1 MLFYK
6 QGEINMK
13 KVCLILFVLTVAFLS
28 ACSSNTWVLEKERL
42 NEVGSVEDYVEQL

>member
-42 NEVGSVEDYVEQL
+42 NEVGNVEDYVEQL